1 MSQTVDVAAAGNY
14 TIGFAAVGR
23 RGTLGPANV
32 KVQIDGEDASP
43 VFIPSTSAWAS
54 YTSNAVALT
63 AGSHE
68 LKFVFMN
75 PVGGDKSSCLDAVT
89 MTGDVASYVNYPNTA
104 IAATAS
110 STLDLSASDQNHT
123 VGGLNLTANGVGGT
137 TLTVANANSLT
148 VNGISATAGT
158 GTAAAISGPT
168 LKNIAGT
175 VSVGNGATLTINSVL
190 SDGNGS
196 NTTQANALTK
206 SGTGTLT
213 LSDVNTYTGETR
225 ITAGTLSV
233 TGSITSDVTVD
244 PDGAISGTG
253 TITSDVDVNGTFAV
267 AYDGDTD
274 TIDLLTIAGE
284 LDLTDAT
291 INFSNVGSGTLA
303 RGTYMFASYS
313 TLVGDPAEY
322 VGLLPDWS
330 VNYHYSGN
338 NIALL
343 SRILGD
349 ANDDGEVDDM
359 DASIL
364 GANWLVPSGAT
375 WADGDFNGDGKVND
389 RDAAILAAHWGAT
402 SGGDGAVP
410 EPSMLMLLVGL
421 AIGAWI
427 VRRRRTR

>member
-1 MSQTVDVAAAGNY
+1 MS
-14 TIGFAAVGR
+14 R
-23 RGTLGPANV
+23 RRYY
-32 KVQIDGEDASP
+32 DRR
-43 VFIPSTSAWAS
+43 
-54 YTSNAVALT
+54 
-63 AGSHE
+63 
-68 LKFVFMN
+68 
-75 PVGGDKSSCLDAVT
+75 C
-89 MTGDVASYVNYPNTA
+89 ASYVNYPNTA

-330 VNYHYSGN
+330 VNYHYYGN

-349 ANDDGEVDDM
+349 ANDDGKWTTWM
-359 DASIL
+359 PRSSART
-364 GANWLVPSGAT
+364 GWCPPAPR
-375 WADGDFNGDGKVND
+375 WADGDFNSDGKVDD
-389 RDAAILAAHWGAT
+389 RDAAILAAHWGTT
-402 SGGDGAVP
+402 SGGEGAVP

-421 AIGAWI
+421 ALGAWI